1 MTKLRKIF
9 AVSVIALTVVAMSG
23 VATNGAKAAAQAGDL
38 IKKDGLSTVYYLGSD
53 GKRYVF
59 PHESV
64 FFSWYSDFSSVVTVS
79 ASELS
84 SYPLGANI
92 VMRPGTKLV
101 KITSDPS
108 VYTVSPN
115 GVLHKIQS
123 EADAI
128 ALFGANWAQRV
139 VDVADSFF
147 TNYTIG
153 TPLTSGQ
160 VPTGSLVKNS
170 GSSNIYYYD
179 GTNYRL
185 FSSEA
190 AFNAN
195 RLKATDVITLA
206 TTITGG
212 GTSISGFENGIA
224 YTPQNITGGIQ
235 PGQGTGLTVS
245 LSANTPASATVPS
258 NSARV
263 EFAKFNLTASNDGA
277 VTLTAIKLKRTGVG
291 PYNDLSGV
299 FLYDGDTRLTNSRTI
314 SSDTNMVEFDTLSY
328 VIPAGTTKTLTVA
341 ANVGSN
347 KTGNH
352 AFSINAASDMTAG
365 GATISGSFP
374 VTGNTM
380 SLSST
385 SAGTVTAGGY
395 TSGMSNPA
403 IGDTATNVSKFSLV
417 TATDDGYLK
426 AITLKQD
433 GNIDTALLS
442 NYKLYQSTTELPVT
456 YSVSGRYVT
465 LTLATPYKLVNG
477 STKTFFVKADISAN
491 TEAGKTIVFY
501 LNNAAD
507 VLVTGSAY
515 NFGMAPTITAWD
527 TAGESQTLTV
537 QGGGVVIS
545 NKSAAASDVKVNSTD
560 VELMKV
566 GIKANVDTV
575 QIQKMTLSLA
585 TVKQTSG
592 GDDYGTYLDADN
604 DAAYD
609 TGETL
614 LIKNI
619 KIKDADTNQT
629 LGSAKAITDATNWA
643 SGDVDVTLN
652 FTYDDY
658 FSVSKGTT
666 RNVKVVAD
674 VDSNQISNVTYQATL
689 NFNTASFTVKDS
701 NDTAITDIVPAT
713 TISGNIL
720 TTKTSSLT
728 VSRATTPES
737 RTVVKG
743 SVVDALGM
751 IFATGSGA
759 GNDVRVSGITLDTYV
774 DANADGAFT
783 LNTETETVAT
793 PAQNLIQE
801 VNLYV
806 DGTLIAGPVAVD
818 SNGKAVFSSSKFVG
832 GYYNIA
838 AGSSKTIVARA
849 TISSTGPYGANED
862 SFSFTL
868 DSADITADDANGA
881 ATVTVTGTDL
891 NDTTSPTVAITVTTS
906 GTITSSADGAKPDSQ
921 ILIAGLA
928 AEQEVHRIKLAA
940 AKENFVV
947 DKMTI
952 TVSQAGSYDD
962 VEYVKLY
969 DIDGNSLSGLT
980 GVNLDSNGDAIF
992 TGLNITV
999 QKLVDKVIVVKA
1011 KLNAIGERTVATDG
1025 TAGIGADSGD
1035 ALTFTMGTA
1044 ANEFHAV
1051 GQASSVTD
1059 TQADAAA
1066 GNAMVVRKSKPV
1078 VTALALPTPT
1088 LADGTKVLGKFS
1100 VTASSDDV
1108 ILKMV
1113 TPTMTLNDA
1122 DAGNEL
1128 AITAGS
1134 VYLYDVTGGTSTK
1147 LNTTGTDKDLEI
1159 EIDDAKAVRIVAG
1172 QTRTFEIR
1180 GTVTGSE
1187 ASDSVETV
1195 ITTDSAALSGGTV
1208 AGTETAAGGG
1218 VNDAVDD
1225 GNDNFI
1231 WSDDSADTFAVT
1243 STEWTN
1249 GYLISNWPTDIWVL
1263 SR

>member
-179 GTNYRL
+179 GTDYRL
-185 FSSEA
+185 FTSEA

-195 RLKATDVITLA
+195 RLKSTDVITLA
-206 TTITGG
+206 TAITGS

-277 VTLTAIKLKRTGVG
+277 VTLTAIKLKRVGVG

-341 ANVGSN
+341 ANVGSG

-374 VTGNTM
+374 VTGNIM

-527 TAGESQTLTV
+527 TAAESQTLTV

-566 GIKANVDTV
+566 GIKANVDTIQV
-575 QIQKMTLSLA
+575 QKMTLSLA
-585 TVKQTSG
+585 TTEVTSG
-592 GDDYGTYLDADN
+592 TDDYGTYLDLNQD
-604 DAAYD
+604 D
-609 TGETL
+609 TLDSGETL

-629 LGSAKAITDATNWA
+629 LGSAKAITDA
-643 SGDVDVTLN
+643 SGWVAATAPNATLT
-652 FTYDDY
+652 FVYDDY
-658 FSVSKGTT
+658 FSISKGTT
-666 RNVKVVAD
+666 RNIKVVAD
-674 VDSNQISNVTYQATL
+674 VDSNQISNVKYQATL
-689 NFNTASFTVKDS
+689 NFGTGNFTVKDA

-728 VSRATTPES
+728 VSLATTPES

-743 SVVDALGM
+743 SIVDALGM

-759 GNDVRVSGITLDTYV
+759 GNDVKISGITLDAYV
-774 DANADGAFT
+774 DANVDNTFT
-783 LNTETETVAT
+783 AVAEGGV
-793 PAQNLIQE
+793 PAKDVIQE

-818 SNGKAVFSSSKFVG
+818 ANGQAVFTSNKFVG
-832 GYYNIA
+832 GFYNIV
-838 AGSSKTIVARA
+838 AGASKTIVVRA
-849 TISSTGPYGANED
+849 TISSTAPYGGTDDA
-862 SFSFTL
+862 FSFNL
-868 DSADITADDANGA
+868 AAADITADDMNGA
-881 ATVTVTGTDL
+881 ASVTVTTTDL
-891 NDTTSPTVAITVTTS
+891 NDNTPTSPAVAITVTTQ
-906 GTITSSADGAKPDSQ
+906 GTITASIDAARPDAQ
-921 ILIAGLA
+921 ILIAGLST
-928 AEQEVHRIKLAA
+928 EQEVHRIKFAA
-940 AKENFVV
+940 AKEDFII
-947 DKMTI
+947 DKMVI
-952 TVSQAGSYDD
+952 NVSDGASYDN
-962 VEYVKLY
+962 VEYVRLY
-969 DIDGNSLSGLT
+969 DTAGVELSSG
-980 GVNLDSNGDAIF
+980 GVNLDASGNATF
-992 TGLNITV
+992 TGLNIPV
-999 QKLVDKVIVVKA
+999 QKLVDKTVVVKA
-1011 KLNAIGERTVATDG
+1011 KLNAMGERADATDG

-1035 ALTFTMGTA
+1035 PLTFALLTGA
-1044 ANEFHAV
+1044 GNFHAV
-1051 GQASSVTD
+1051 AQSSSFTDDNANAGVTGQT
-1059 TQADAAA
+1059 
-1066 GNAMVVRKSKPV
+1066 MVVRKSKPV
-1078 VTALALPTPT
+1078 VTALTLPSTILANATKT
-1088 LADGTKVLGKFS
+1088 LAKFT
-1100 VTASSDDV
+1100 VTATSDDV
-1108 ILKMV
+1108 VLGAV
-1113 TPTMTLNDA
+1113 TPTMTGTNA
-1122 DAGNEL
+1122 T

-1134 VYLYDVTGGTSTK
+1134 VYLYDVTGGANTL
-1147 LNTTGTDKDLEI
+1147 LNAAGVNGSALI
-1159 EIDDAKAVRIVAG
+1159 GIDTPVRIAAG
-1172 QTRTFEIR
+1172 QTRTFEIK
-1180 GTVTGSE
+1180 GTVNGSV
-1187 ASDSVETV
+1187 AGDSLEVV
-1195 ITTDSAALSGGTV
+1195 LTTDATALTD
-1208 AGTETAAGGG
+1208 ANGTETFANAKA
-1218 VNDAVDD
+1218 DA
-1225 GNDNFI
+1225 NNNFI
-1231 WSDDSADTFAVT
+1231 WSDDSADTYGT
-1243 STEWTN
+1243 GSTEWIN
-1249 GYLISNWPTDIWVL
+1249 GTLVSNWPVDIWGM

>member
-160 VPTGSLVKNS
+160 IPTGSLVKNS

-179 GTNYRL
+179 GTDYRL
-185 FSSEA
+185 FTSEA

-195 RLKATDVITLA
+195 RLKSTDVITLA
-206 TTITGG
+206 TAITGS

-245 LSANTPASATVPS
+245 LSANTPASATIPS

-314 SSDTNMVEFDTLSY
+314 SSDTNMVEFDTLNFS
-328 VIPAGTTKTLTVA
+328 IPAGTTKTLTVA
-341 ANVGSN
+341 ANVGTN

-477 STKTFFVKADISAN
+477 STKTFFVKADISAS

-774 DANADGAFT
+774 DANADSAFT

-881 ATVTVTGTDL
+881 ATVTVTGT
-891 NDTTSPTVAITVTTS
+891 NVNHTTTPLVAITVTTQ
-906 GTITSSADGAKPDSQ
+906 GTITASIDAARPDAQ
-921 ILIAGLA
+921 ILVAGLTT
-928 AEQEVHRIKLAA
+928 EQEVHRIKFAA
-940 AKENFVV
+940 AKENFII
-947 DKMTI
+947 DKMVI
-952 TVSQAGSYDD
+952 NVSDGATSYDN

-969 DIDGNSLSGLT
+969 DTTGVELSSG
-980 GVNLDSNGDAIF
+980 GVNLDASGNATF
-992 TGLNITV
+992 TGLNIAV
-999 QKLVDKVIVVKA
+999 QKLVDKTVVVKA
-1011 KLNAIGERTVATDG
+1011 KLNAIGERSTATSGIDG
-1025 TAGIGADSGD
+1025 VGADSGD
-1035 ALTFTMGTA
+1035 PLTFVLLTGA
-1044 ANEFHAV
+1044 GNFHAV
-1051 GQASSVTD
+1051 GQASSFTDDNANAGVTGQ
-1059 TQADAAA
+1059 T
-1066 GNAMVVRKSKPV
+1066 MVVRKSKPV
-1078 VTALALPTPT
+1078 VTALTLPSTILANATKT
-1088 LADGTKVLGKFS
+1088 LAKFT
-1100 VTASSDDV
+1100 VTATSDDV
-1108 ILKMV
+1108 VLGAV
-1113 TPTMTLNDA
+1113 TPTMTGTNA
-1122 DAGNEL
+1122 T

-1134 VYLYDVTGGTSTK
+1134 VYLYDVTGGANTL
-1147 LNTTGTDKDLEI
+1147 LNAAGVNGSAL
-1159 EIDDAKAVRIVAG
+1159 IDIDTPVRIAAG
-1172 QTRTFEIR
+1172 QTRTFEIK
-1180 GTVTGSE
+1180 GTVNGSV
-1187 ASDSVETV
+1187 AGDSLEVV
-1195 ITTDSAALSGGTV
+1195 LTTDATALTD
-1208 AGTETAAGGG
+1208 ANGTETFANAK
-1218 VNDAVDD
+1218 VDA
-1225 GNDNFI
+1225 NNNFI
-1231 WSDDSADTFAVT
+1231 WSDDSADTYGT
-1243 STEWTN
+1243 GSTEWIN
-1249 GYLISNWPTDIWVL
+1249 GTLVSNWPVDIWGM